1 MSELSDRIDEPG
13 EADAFAE
20 AVDDLESVD
29 PEDAAD
35 IDAIEDDEGVD
46 EKVDP
51 VFDDDEEVL
60 NDNLGYEE

>member
-13 EADAFAE
+13 EADDFAQSAE
-20 AVDDLESVD
+20 SLETVD
-29 PEDAAD
+29 PEDAED
-35 IDAIEDDEGVD
+35 IDAVEDADA

-51 VFDDDEEVL
+51 IFDDDEEVL

>member
-13 EADAFAE
+13 EADDFART
-20 AVDDLESVD
+20 ADDLESVD
-29 PEDAAD
+29 PEGAED
-35 IDAIEDDEGVD
+35 IDALEDEEGVD

-60 NDNLGYEE
+60 HDNLGYEE